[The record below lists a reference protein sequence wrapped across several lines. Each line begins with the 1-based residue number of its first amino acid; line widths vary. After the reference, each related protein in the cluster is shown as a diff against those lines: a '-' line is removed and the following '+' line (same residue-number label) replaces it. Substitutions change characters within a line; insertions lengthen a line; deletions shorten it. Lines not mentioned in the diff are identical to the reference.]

1 MKKHQD
7 NRFGTMAP
15 RAMRVTYG
23 RTLVDKLTKS
33 KRRRSVDHICV
44 KCGDC
49 ESTIRICPDID
60 DIEIGGVMGHVAE
73 WRAILLPLLGIPGYE
88 RYPDI
93 DKALADYKTSK
104 ADRRAKAKRDKASK
118 DSR

>member
-7 NRFGTMAP
+7 NRAGTMAP
-15 RAMRVTYG
+15 HAMRVTYG
-23 RTLVDKLTKS
+23 RTLVDELTKS

-49 ESTIRICPDID
+49 DNAVRICPGID

-73 WRAILLPLLGIPGYE
+73 WRAILLPLLGVAGYE

-93 DKALADYKTSK
+93 DKALADYKAGQSE
-104 ADRRAKAKRDKASK
+104 RRAKAKRRKP
-118 DSR
+118 